1 MFVPVVLNSSPPN
14 QNQQQQVAEARARKK
29 RRAMLRLKQAKAK
42 ASAIVNNP
50 DMTERDKIRAIQKA
64 VKGKG
69 DLSARP
75 DKVYAVVRKGGSS
88 QAKGGNGGAGGRAK
102 VKLVD
107 KRMKKD
113 ARGMK
118 KAMKGRGGKGGGK
131 KARGRR

>member
-1 MFVPVVLNSSPPN
+1 M
-14 QNQQQQVAEARARKK
+14 AEARARKK

-42 ASAIVNNP
+42 ASAIVHNP
-50 DMTERDKIRAIQKA
+50 DMTERDKMRAIQKA

-69 DLSARP
+69 DIGARP

-88 QAKGGNGGAGGRAK
+88 TAKGNKDGASGGRAR
-102 VKLVD
+102 VKMVD

-118 KAMKGRGGKGGGK
+118 KAMKKAKGKGRGSKGN